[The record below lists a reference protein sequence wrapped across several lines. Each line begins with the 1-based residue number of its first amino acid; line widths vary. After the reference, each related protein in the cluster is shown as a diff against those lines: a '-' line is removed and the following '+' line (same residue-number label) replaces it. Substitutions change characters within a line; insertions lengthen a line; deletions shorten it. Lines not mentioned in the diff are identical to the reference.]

1 MKASVFVC
9 TSALLFA
16 SWLSVTFLREVPS
29 KDYPTLGKGSVPVSA
44 KKETTLEKE
53 PLISVKA
60 GDAPDM
66 AKVR

>member
-9 TSALLFA
+9 ASALLFA

-44 KKETTLEKE
+44 RKETTPEKE
-53 PLISVKA
+53 PLISLKA
-60 GDAPDM
+60 EDAKGM
-66 AKVR
+66 AKTR